1 MDTQDL
7 ITRSE
12 NQIDDFKK
20 NNEIILKDNIN
31 QEIIKT
37 KNSFSKEIWDEK
49 LSLEVE
55 KKLTELNNS
64 IDLNPTSIY
73 FTLKAETALNPD
85 ISEEELK
92 LAAYKF
98 LFSKTKNNFMKK
110 ILKEKIRKI
119 TKGGINEYSNLRNK
133 NRENYYS
140 NYFSTDY
147 KIYYK

>member
-1 MDTQDL
+1 MDTREL
-7 ITRSE
+7 ITLSE
-12 NQIDDFKK
+12 NQIDNFKK

-37 KNSFSKEIWDEK
+37 KNSFSKEIWDEE

-55 KKLTELNNS
+55 KEVEKKLTALNNS

-92 LAAYKF
+92 LAAYNF
-98 LFSKTKNNFMKK
+98 LSSKTKNKFMKK
-110 ILKEKIRKI
+110 ILKEKISKL
-119 TKGGINEYSNLRNK
+119 TKGGNK
-133 NRENYYS
+133 
-140 NYFSTDY
+140 
-147 KIYYK
+147 